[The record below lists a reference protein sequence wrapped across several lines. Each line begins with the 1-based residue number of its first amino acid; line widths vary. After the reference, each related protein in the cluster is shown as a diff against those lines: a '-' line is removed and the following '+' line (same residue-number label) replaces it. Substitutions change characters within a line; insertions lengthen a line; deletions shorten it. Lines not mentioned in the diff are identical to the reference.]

1 MIIILS
7 VIAIWN
13 VLTFCTYW
21 YDKRLA
27 RRKNYRIS
35 EQTLLLMSLCLGGL
49 GASLGGY
56 LCHHKTRKWYF
67 RITWLISLV
76 ILGVIMI
83 VIWRI

>member
-1 MIIILS
+1 MVIILA
-7 VIAIWN
+7 VIGIWN
-13 VLTFCTYW
+13 ILTFLIYW

-27 RRKNYRIS
+27 RQKKYRIS
-35 EQTLLLMSLCLGGL
+35 EQTLLLMSLCLGGF

-56 LCHHKTRKWYF
+56 LCDHKTRKWYF
-67 RITWLISLV
+67 RITWLLSLV